1 MGPPLGSLRASCAD
15 RHTPCEHPGSRRWRT
30 AGETLEAPDRHR
42 DLDRRRGGR
51 GVGRRVL
58 TPAGTPQP
66 HLLACPHP
74 PPGSTLASPAAYAC
88 WREVESLL
96 ARRGSRP
103 AATTALRQAQQT
115 ACNSAPLRYEVERLA
130 RRARLDLTERTATA
144 RTRPLADQ
152 YRLTRRGWEVLR
164 LIA

>member
-1 MGPPLGSLRASCAD
+1 MSILEAG
-15 RHTPCEHPGSRRWRT
+15 
-30 AGETLEAPDRHR
+30 AGELLEKRWKRQTGTATWTAAAAAAAWA
-42 DLDRRRGGR
+42 GGCSR
-51 GVGRRVL
+51 L
-58 TPAGTPQP
+58 QEHPQP